1 MANSSGAL
9 VSQAAFDTQPEIFQG
24 QPCQRLTLP
33 SGDSVLVALQG
44 AHLLSWVAQ
53 GRERLF
59 LSERNVW
66 DGQAAIRGGVPVCFP
81 QFNQRG
87 DLPKHG
93 FARNVAWQFVAGQVD
108 NNSLSAK
115 HVHSLDDFADI
126 KNNTNSSDINFA
138 SGAHMRFQLTANAQ
152 TLALWPQQFVA
163 TLHVSLKPNQL
174 QITLQVQ
181 NTDTRPLLFTGALHT
196 YFAVHNIANTQ
207 LTGLQGQA
215 EWNAVTDQHGTAN
228 EVLRFDGEFDR
239 VYQAA
244 PHALQLQDAN
254 GTLQIEQSP
263 SWGQSVV
270 WNPGATKCATLS
282 DMPPDGYQHM
292 LCVEAAQV
300 YEPISVA
307 PSQTW
312 QGWQRLSLV

>member
-9 VSQAAFDTQPEIFQG
+9 VSHAASDTQPEIFQG

-33 SGDSVLVALQG
+33 CGDSVLVALQG
-44 AHLLSWVAQ
+44 AHVLSWVAQ

-59 LSERNVW
+59 LSERNLW

-93 FARNVAWQFVAGQVD
+93 FARNVAWQLASEQDGGGFA
-108 NNSLSAK
+108 NAK
-115 HVHSLDDFADI
+115 HEATSANGD
-126 KNNTNSSDINFA
+126 TSD
-138 SGAHMRFQLTANAQ
+138 AHIRFQLTANAQ
-152 TLALWPQQFVA
+152 TLPLWPQQFVA
-163 TLHVSLKPNQL
+163 TLQVSLKPNQL
-174 QITLQVQ
+174 QITLQVH
-181 NTDTRPLLFTGALHT
+181 NTDTHPLLFTGALHT
-196 YFAVHNIANTQ
+196 YFAVNNIANTQ

-215 EWNAVTDQHGTAN
+215 EWNAVTDQHSTAN
-228 EVLRFDGEFDR
+228 EVLRFDSEFDR

-244 PHALQLQDAN
+244 TLPLQLQDAQ
-254 GTLQIEQSP
+254 GTLLIEQSP
-263 SWGQSVV
+263 TWGQSVV

-282 DMPPDGYQHM
+282 DMPPDGYQRM

-300 YEPISVA
+300 YEPIRVD
-307 PSQTW
+307 PTQTW

>member
-9 VSQAAFDTQPEIFQG
+9 ASQAAFDTQPENFHR
-24 QPCQRLTLP
+24 QPCRRLTLP
-33 SGDSVLVALQG
+33 CGDSVLVALQG
-44 AHLLSWVAQ
+44 AHVLSWVAQ

-59 LSERNVW
+59 LSDRNLW
-66 DGQAAIRGGVPVCFP
+66 NGQAAIRGGVPVCFP

-93 FARNVAWQFVAGQVD
+93 FARNMAWQWLAEQDGD
-108 NNSLSAK
+108 HLANAK
-115 HVHSLDDFADI
+115 HEHLKPKHANPD
-126 KNNTNSSDINFA
+126 A
-138 SGAHMRFQLTANAQ
+138 SAAHMQFQLVANAQ
-152 TLALWPQQFVA
+152 TLALWQQHFVA
-163 TLHVSLKPNQL
+163 TLCVSLAPNQL
-174 QITLQVQ
+174 QITLQVN
-181 NTDTRPLLFTGALHT
+181 NTDTQPLNFTGALHT
-196 YFAVHNIANTQ
+196 YFAVQDIANTQ

-215 EWNAVTDQHGTAN
+215 EWNAVTDQHATAN

-244 PHALQLQDAN
+244 SQALHLQDAQ
-254 GTLQIEQSP
+254 GTMRIEQSP

-270 WNPGATKCATLS
+270 WNPGAAKCATLQ

>member
-9 VSQAAFDTQPEIFQG
+9 EPQAAFDTQPEIFQG

-44 AHLLSWVAQ
+44 AHVLSWVAQ

-66 DGQAAIRGGVPVCFP
+66 NGQAAIRGGVPVCFP

-93 FARNVAWQFVAGQVD
+93 FARNLAWQLVTGQVD
-108 NNSLSAK
+108 DGLVSAK
-115 HVHSLDDFADI
+115 HEATKANAD
-126 KNNTNSSDINFA
+126 KSV
-138 SGAHMRFQLTANAQ
+138 AHLRFQLTANEQ

-163 TLHVSLKPNQL
+163 TLQVTLNPNQL
-174 QITLQVQ
+174 QITLQVH

-196 YFAVHNIANTQ
+196 YFAVQHIANTQ

-228 EVLRFDGEFDR
+228 EVLRFDGEFDH

-244 PHALQLQDAN
+244 PHALQLQDAQ

-300 YEPISVA
+300 YEPIRVD

>member
-93 FARNVAWQFVAGQVD
+93 FARNVAWQLVTGQEGGNFVDAAREHAKQELVAANTRD
-108 NNSLSAK
+108 N
-115 HVHSLDDFADI
+115 
-126 KNNTNSSDINFA
+126 NFA
-138 SGAHMRFQLTANAQ
+138 SVAHMRFQLTANAQ
-152 TLALWPQQFVA
+152 TLPLWPQQFVA

-174 QITLQVQ
+174 QITLQVH
-181 NTDTRPLLFTGALHT
+181 NTDTQPLLFTGALHT
-196 YFAVHNIANTQ
+196 YFAVQHIANTQ

-228 EVLRFDGEFDR
+228 EVLRFEGEFDR

-244 PHALQLQDAN
+244 PHALQLQDAQ

-300 YEPISVA
+300 YEPIRVD
-307 PSQTW
+307 PTQTW

>member
-1 MANSSGAL
+1 
-9 VSQAAFDTQPEIFQG
+9 
-24 QPCQRLTLP
+24 
-33 SGDSVLVALQG
+33 
-44 AHLLSWVAQ
+44 
-53 GRERLF
+53 LF

-66 DGQAAIRGGVPVCFP
+66 DGQTAIRGGVPVCFP

-93 FARNVAWQFVAGQVD
+93 FARNVAWQLVTGKVD
-108 NNSLSAK
+108 NSLVSAK
-115 HVHSLDDFADI
+115 HVQSLDDFADI
-126 KNNTNSSDINFA
+126 KNNTNASDINFA
-138 SGAHMRFQLTANAQ
+138 SGACMRFQLAANPQ

-163 TLHVSLKPNQL
+163 TLQVSLNPNQL

-196 YFAVHNIANTQ
+196 YFAVQHIAKTQ

-215 EWNAVTDQHGTAN
+215 EWNAVTDQHATAN
-228 EVLRFDGEFDR
+228 EVLRFDSEFDR

-244 PHALQLQDAN
+244 THPLQLQDAQ

-263 SWGQSVV
+263 SWEQSVV

-282 DMPPDGYQHM
+282 DMSPDGYQRM